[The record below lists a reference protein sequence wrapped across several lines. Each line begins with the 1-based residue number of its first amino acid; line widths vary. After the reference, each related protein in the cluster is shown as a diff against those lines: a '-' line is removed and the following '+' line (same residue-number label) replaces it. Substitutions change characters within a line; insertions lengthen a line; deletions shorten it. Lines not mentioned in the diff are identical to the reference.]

1 MTVSQTHDRIDLYNY
16 ETFTRSESAG
26 KAGEFK
32 NARRAGAKMAH
43 KTWQE
48 KLAFARECR
57 EQDGIENPMLVD
69 DIQGTVHRVYG
80 SMPNMVYIIDK
91 NGKIVYQAMWTDP
104 EEIASVL
111 ANLVLAD
118 RLQSQGVRVKPS
130 YTERINYIPAEYAGG
145 LREKVFDRAGPKAWT
160 DYQNVFSGRDK

>member
-1 MTVSQTHDRIDLYNY
+1 
-16 ETFTRSESAG
+16 
-26 KAGEFK
+26 
-32 NARRAGAKMAH
+32 
-43 KTWQE
+43 
-48 KLAFARECR
+48 
-57 EQDGIENPMLVD
+57 MLVD